1 MATILEIARSQTGG
15 AWHVR
20 GRLDTRPVKTNQL
33 PPENISH
40 ALSKYAS
47 LKRLWLEAAR
57 WDALR
62 LEGLVSNGKYAGRR
76 EPRI

>member
-1 MATILEIARSQTGG
+1 MEIARSQTGS
-15 AWHVR
+15 ALRVR
-20 GRLDTRPVKTNQL
+20 GRFDIRPVKTNRL

-47 LKRLWLEAAR
+47 LKRLRLEAAR

-62 LEGLVSNGKYAGRR
+62 LEGLLSNEKYAGRR